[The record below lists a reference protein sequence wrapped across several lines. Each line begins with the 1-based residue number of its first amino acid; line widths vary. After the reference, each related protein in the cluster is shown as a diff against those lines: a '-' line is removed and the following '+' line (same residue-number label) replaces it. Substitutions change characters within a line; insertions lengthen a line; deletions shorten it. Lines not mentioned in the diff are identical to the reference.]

1 MSGWRVTVRN
11 TYSGNAMSKTKI
23 LVLLLIVASVGG
35 FLLFGPRHYL
45 SLEFVQ
51 SRLDLIQGYREANPG
66 KALLMYAIVYILVTA
81 ASIPGALVLTLVGG
95 AIFGFAVG
103 SLVVVVS
110 ATIGATIAF
119 LLARYLFGDLVASRM
134 GERLGAIRE
143 NLRREGA
150 LYLFSMRLVPVFPF
164 FAVNLLMGLTP
175 IRTLT
180 YSLVSLVGM
189 APGSMVFVNAGTQL
203 ARLES
208 VKGLLSP
215 TMIASFTLLGVFP
228 YVAKYFLRLLRK
240 NNDLPKDASS

>member
-1 MSGWRVTVRN
+1 
-11 TYSGNAMSKTKI
+11 MSKTKL
-23 LVLLLIVASVGG
+23 LVLLLVVALIGG

-51 SRLDLIQGYREANPG
+51 SRLDVIQAYREANPIRS
-66 KALLMYAIVYILVTA
+66 LLMYALIYIVVTA
-81 ASIPGALVLTLVGG
+81 ASIPGALVLTLLGG
-95 AIFGFAVG
+95 AIFGFTVG

-110 ATIGATIAF
+110 ATFGATIAF
-119 LLARYLFGDLVASRM
+119 LLARYLFGDMVAFRM

-143 NLRREGA
+143 NFRKEGA

-180 YSLVSLVGM
+180 YSVVSLIGM
-189 APGSMVFVNAGTQL
+189 APGTMVFVNAGTQL
-203 ARLES
+203 AKLES

-215 TMIASFTLLGVFP
+215 AMIASFTLLAIFP
-228 YVAKYFLRLLRK
+228 YIAKFFLKMLRK
-240 NNDLPKDASS
+240 NTDLSENTGS

>member
-1 MSGWRVTVRN
+1 
-11 TYSGNAMSKTKI
+11 MSKTKI
-23 LVLLLIVASVGG
+23 LVLLLVAALIGG
-35 FLLFGPRHYL
+35 FLAFGPRHYL

-51 SRLDLIQGYREANPG
+51 SRLDVIQAYREANPM
-66 KALLMYAIVYILVTA
+66 KSLLMYALIYIVVTA

-95 AIFGFAVG
+95 AVFGFALG
-103 SLVVVVS
+103 SMVVVVS

-134 GERLGAIRE
+134 GDRLNAIRE
-143 NLRREGA
+143 NFGKEGA

-175 IRTLT
+175 IKTLT
-180 YSLVSLVGM
+180 YSIVSLIGM
-189 APGSMVFVNAGTQL
+189 APGTMVFVNAGTQL

-228 YVAKYFLRLLRK
+228 YIAKFVLKLLRK
-240 NNDLPKDASS
+240 NSPISENSGS

>member
-1 MSGWRVTVRN
+1 
-11 TYSGNAMSKTKI
+11 MSKAKI
-23 LVLLLIVASVGG
+23 LVLVLLIAAVGG
-35 FLLFGPRHYL
+35 FVLFGPRHYL
-45 SLEFVQ
+45 SLDFVQ
-51 SRLDLIQGYREANPG
+51 SQLETIRQHRAANPVG
-66 KALLMYAIVYILVTA
+66 SLLVYAAVYIVVTA
-81 ASIPGALVLTLVGG
+81 SSIPGALVLTLVGG
-95 AIFGFAVG
+95 AIFGFVVG
-103 SLVVVVS
+103 SLVVLFS

-119 LLARYLFGDLVASRM
+119 LLARYLFRDLVESRM

-143 NLRREGA
+143 NFRREGA

-180 YSLVSLVGM
+180 YALASFIGM

-215 TMIASFTLLGVFP
+215 VMIASFILLAVFP
-228 YVAKYFLRLLRK
+228 YIAKYLLRLVKKIRQ
-240 NNDLPKDASS
+240 NGDPAGGA